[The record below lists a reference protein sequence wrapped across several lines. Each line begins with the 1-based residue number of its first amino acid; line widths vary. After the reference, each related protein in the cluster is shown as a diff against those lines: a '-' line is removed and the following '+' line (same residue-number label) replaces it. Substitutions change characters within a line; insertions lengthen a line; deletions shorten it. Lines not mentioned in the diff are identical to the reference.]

1 MTLIDVESLREHMED
16 YIGTAMM
23 NGFPA
28 ALLDLADIDSI
39 SGEEL
44 CEKAEQMGVDLN
56 DFVVDEADEY
66 FR

>member
-16 YIGTAMM
+16 YTGTAMM